1 MQKAAELIDPQRPCK
16 VVELLP
22 REIGDGDLEVDPTVR
37 PRGVVVLDELGE
49 DEFEVTFATDEQPV
63 EALVSC
69 GPNKPLGERVLGLA
83 S

>member
-1 MQKAAELIDPQRPCK
+1 
-16 VVELLP
+16 
-22 REIGDGDLEVDPTVR
+22 VR